1 MRDNLNNIFDV
12 FDTSFNT
19 DEGRN
24 IFKKLGADER
34 MINYS
39 NLFIKAGNPNINN
52 FDFLKQFGTL
62 YDLLIDLL
70 NEKINILRAAKEQNE
85 MINKIEELR
94 NFALSEEKSVK
105 EKN

>member
-52 FDFLKQFGTL
+52 FDFPKQFGT
-62 YDLLIDLL
+62 LIDLL
-70 NEKINILRAAKEQNE
+70 NEKINILREAKEQNE

-94 NFALSEEKSVK
+94 NFALLEEKSVK

>member
-62 YDLLIDLL
+62 IDLL

-94 NFALSEEKSVK
+94 NFALLEEKSVK

>member
-1 MRDNLNNIFDV
+1 M

-62 YDLLIDLL
+62 IDLL

-94 NFALSEEKSVK
+94 NFALLEEKSVK

>member
-1 MRDNLNNIFDV
+1 
-12 FDTSFNT
+12 
-19 DEGRN
+19 
-24 IFKKLGADER
+24 

-52 FDFLKQFGTL
+52 FDFLKQFGT
-62 YDLLIDLL
+62 LIDLL

-94 NFALSEEKSVK
+94 NFALLEEKSVK

>member
-34 MINYS
+34 MINYG

-62 YDLLIDLL
+62 IDLL
-70 NEKINILRAAKEQNE
+70 NEKLNILRAAKEQNE

-94 NFALSEEKSVK
+94 NFALLEEKSVK